1 MINVARPDNQAA
13 TEEMFRKVRVP
24 GQNSI
29 GLFFPLIVKKD
40 LSVKD
45 NAVKKLY
52 SSYFVIFCDA
62 TNLNKS
68 HQTKY
73 ATNRQQ
79 LTKAVSNVN
88 VIFDRHIS
96 TKFQNIEY
104 NLEADIVKITRLHQ
118 KLHGGWSKFL
128 EVGCGWSLCIV
139 QAMFNNQCLLNS
151 IFKRRS
157 DRVDR
162 SRWQREG
169 AVTNGRRRPP
179 TIPAGNTTQTV
190 TNGRRRHGWRSQHNA
205 YSYCLLLLA
214 CLPCHNCNPMARAR
228 HCVFPPPGTMEHDQ

>member
-1 MINVARPDNQAA
+1 MSYDQRCTTGQPSSNRGNVSKGSRPRTKLNRA
-13 TEEMFRKVRVP
+13 
-24 GQNSI
+24 
-29 GLFFPLIVKKD
+29 FFPLIVKKD

-128 EVGCGWSLCIV
+128 EVGCG
-139 QAMFNNQCLLNS
+139 
-151 IFKRRS
+151 
-157 DRVDR
+157 
-162 SRWQREG
+162 
-169 AVTNGRRRPP
+169 
-179 TIPAGNTTQTV
+179 
-190 TNGRRRHGWRSQHNA
+190 
-205 YSYCLLLLA
+205 
-214 CLPCHNCNPMARAR
+214 
-228 HCVFPPPGTMEHDQ
+228 